1 MNPLALRAQNL
12 RSYPSLE
19 FAIPDGICAIV
30 GPNGAGKSTLL
41 SAIELALFADGARDL
56 ALSTEV
62 GMVSD
67 GNGGKLP
74 LDTGSL
80 SLTAYGPRAM
90 WDQQPYVPNMDD
102 PGTYVTMTQAEFD
115 EWSQR
120 HGVKW
125 TEAK

>member
-1 MNPLALRAQNL
+1 MKIEITFRAEPDDTDEYRQLDGKILRM
-12 RSYPSLE
+12 
-19 FAIPDGICAIV
+19 DGV
-30 GPNGAGKSTLL
+30 
-41 SAIELALFADGARDL
+41 RDL
-56 ALSTEV
+56 TLSTEV

-90 WDQQPYVPNMDD
+90 WDQQPYVPNTDD
-102 PGTYVTMTQAEFD
+102 AGTHVTMTQSEFD

-125 TEAK
+125 DATPR